1 MLRRVLPVAVLIAVL
16 AAVPASAA
24 KREVPRGWLGM
35 VADGPLM
42 EGAAGTP
49 EAEWDLLAQSGAESV
64 RMAFRWPALQPEAGT
79 APNLA
84 ATDALVLAAARR
96 GLRLLPVVE
105 GTPTWAALHPSKG
118 HASPP
123 HKVSTYTRLLRI
135 LVRRYGPTGS
145 LWAEHPEVPRLP
157 IRDWQV
163 WNEPSG
169 GNGVDDPS
177 VFWQK
182 DGPWADDYV
191 ALLKAAH
198 TAVRA
203 ADPSARILLGG
214 LVGRSWEALALLYDA
229 GAGPYFE
236 RVALHPYT
244 GDPHDVDKI
253 LQYCRTE
260 MAKHG
265 DAKVPFVLTEFGWP
279 SFNSDEYKR
288 LGAKKIARY
297 QAQWAQTAIAEL
309 TYERIKLRIAS
320 IFWFTWVSHDTSA
333 GDAFD
338 YAGLTRLTPGGKV
351 VAKPSLKVFSRW
363 ALKARYRR

>member
-1 MLRRVLPVAVLIAVL
+1 MKPWVLGAAL
-16 AAVPASAA
+16 AALLAFAPGA
-24 KREVPRGWLGM
+24 
-35 VADGPLM
+35 
-42 EGAAGTP
+42 GAAPPKGFYGVAISGPAIDGTLSLSAQLQRIRRAGGDQVTVAFNWADVDPGGPP
-49 EAEWDLLAQSGAESV
+49 EQAPEHWESLD
-64 RMAFRWPALQPEAGT
+64 RMVTL
-79 APNLA
+79 
-84 ATDALVLAAARR
+84 AARR
-96 GLRLLPVVE
+96 HLRIVPVLVQAPSWARTDPSRPFSPPKDPAAFGAWTGRVAARYGARGTFWKAHRLLPKL
-105 GTPTWAALHPSKG
+105 A
-118 HASPP
+118 
-123 HKVSTYTRLLRI
+123 
-135 LVRRYGPTGS
+135 
-145 LWAEHPEVPRLP
+145 

-279 SFNSDEYKR
+279 SFNSDEYQR
-288 LGAKKIARY
+288 LGAKKIAKY